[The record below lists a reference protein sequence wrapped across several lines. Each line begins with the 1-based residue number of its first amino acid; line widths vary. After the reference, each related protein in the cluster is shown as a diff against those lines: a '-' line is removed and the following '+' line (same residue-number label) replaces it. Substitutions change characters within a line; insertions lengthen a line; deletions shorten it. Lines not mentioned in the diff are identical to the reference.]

1 MAKVEVKGMPELL
14 AALEQ
19 LGPKI
24 ENNVLRGA
32 LRAGMKVIELEAKR
46 NVSVVSGELQR
57 TIRSGVKR
65 KRVNGRLVAYVAAG
79 PKEKPV
85 KGKKAAKN
93 ANDGWYAH
101 FVELGTASHLIKAK
115 PPNKTLAIGP
125 AEVMHPGA
133 TKKPFIRPAVDSKG
147 QEALEAARDYVKTRL
162 SKKYG
167 IEMADPNAVD
177 QDDED

>member
-1 MAKVEVKGMPELL
+1 MANVEIKGVPQLL
-14 AALEQ
+14 AALER

-24 ENNVLRGA
+24 ENNVMRGA

-46 NVSVVSGELQR
+46 NVSVVSGELKR

-65 KRVNGRLVAYVAAG
+65 KRVNGKLVAYVSAG

-85 KGKKAAKN
+85 KGKKAAKD

-101 FVELGTASHLIKAK
+101 FVEFGTASHIIKAR

-133 TKKPFIRPAVDSKG
+133 PKKPFLRPAVDSKG
-147 QEALEAARDYVKTRL
+147 QEALAAARDYVKKRL

-167 IEMADPNAVD
+167 VD
-177 QDDED
+177 IPDEEPGDTDE